1 MVRSLPEEALEG
13 DQSSGYWGK
22 DCWAEG
28 EAGHS
33 LGRQL
38 CARAMPETEPEVVT
52 RVAIAF
58 VLTKFTV

>member
-1 MVRSLPEEALEG
+1 MVRSLREEAVGG
-13 DQSSGYWGK
+13 DQSWEYWGK
-22 DCWAEG
+22 GCWAEG

-38 CARAMPETEPEVVT
+38 CARAVPEMEPEVLT